1 MDFKG
6 MAGAQG
12 REIPLDIR
20 FGESQVP
27 LMCSSCNRMHTMGFW
42 VIAGQKPNLI
52 CIKCSAAA
60 IVKLQDL
67 HPDLQL
73 FEVDVNVDPK
83 ELEPAVKAVRGLLPE
98 LSESKALEVAK
109 AALYAIG

>member
-1 MDFKG
+1 MK
-6 MAGAQG
+6 GAQG

-42 VIAGQKPNLI
+42 VIAGNKPNLI
-52 CIKCSAAA
+52 CIRCTASAV
-60 IVKLQDL
+60 VKMQDQ
-67 HPDLQL
+67 HPEMAL
-73 FEVDVNVDPK
+73 FETDVNVDPK
-83 ELEPAVKAVRGLLPE
+83 ELEPAVKAVLGLLPDIT
-98 LSESKALEVAK
+98 ESKALEVAK